1 MTPRKLPRMTMHDT
15 MQDTMHVSP
24 CAPKTP
30 LMLPPHVKQLLEIC
44 GKPLSRQQLQDKSG
58 IKDRKYFRKNYLNPA
73 LDAGL
78 IERTIPEAPRSKF
91 QKYRLTQAGKDYLQY
106 KNKFG

>member
-1 MTPRKLPRMTMHDT
+1 MTPHDT
-15 MQDTMHVSP
+15 PQV
-24 CAPKTP
+24 TP
-30 LMLPPHVKQLLEIC
+30 QVEQLLQVC
-44 GKPLSRQQLQDKSG
+44 VHPFSRQEIQKKLG
-58 IKDRKYFRKNYLNPA
+58 IKDREYFRKNYLKPA

-106 KNKFG
+106 KNKFE